1 MDGKILHWSFR
12 EFHEFPEALL
22 EHSDTVE
29 EIYLKENFIATIP
42 AWLFSLTNLNFI
54 QLSSNLLVDIP
65 DEIGMLKNL
74 EHLDVSKNR
83 LTNLP
88 VQLCK
93 LKKLRY
99 LDASDNAIS
108 TLHQGKSNAI
118 MNYRLTPF
126 YLEIILLLQ
135 HGVQ

>member
-12 EFHEFPEALL
+12 EFREFPEALL
-22 EHSDTVE
+22 EHSDNVE
-29 EIYLKENFIATIP
+29 EIYLKDNFIATIP

-65 DEIGMLKNL
+65 NEIDLLENL

-93 LKKLRY
+93 LRKLRY
-99 LDASDNAIS
+99 LDASDNALS
-108 TLHQGKSNAI
+108 TIHQGKSNEI
-118 MNYRLTPF
+118 LNCPF
-126 YLEIILLLQ
+126 NTNFNCLKLISQ
-135 HGVQ
+135 HWVQ